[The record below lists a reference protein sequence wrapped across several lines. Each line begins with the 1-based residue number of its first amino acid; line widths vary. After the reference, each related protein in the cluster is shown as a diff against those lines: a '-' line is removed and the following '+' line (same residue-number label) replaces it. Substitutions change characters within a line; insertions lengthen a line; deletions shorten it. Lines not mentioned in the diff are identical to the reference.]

1 MIVIYADQ
9 VEGRWSPPPHQRELK
24 VLLSPALQD
33 VSNKLS
39 IGMVVLPPGAS
50 GDPHTHEDSQ
60 ETWYVIS
67 GKGKLRIGDEEIML
81 VPDTVVVAP
90 QGIEHQIF
98 GDNQETL
105 KALFIFSPAGPEEE
119 HLPK

>member
-1 MIVIYADQ
+1 
-9 VEGRWSPPPHQRELK
+9 

-33 VSNKLS
+33 VSDKLS
-39 IGMVVLPPGAS
+39 IGMVILPPGAS
-50 GDPHTHEDSQ
+50 GDPHTHEDCQ

-81 VPDTVVVAP
+81 VPDTLVVAP
-90 QGIEHQIF
+90 QGVEHQIF
-98 GDNQETL
+98 GDSQETL

-119 HLPK
+119 HLPR